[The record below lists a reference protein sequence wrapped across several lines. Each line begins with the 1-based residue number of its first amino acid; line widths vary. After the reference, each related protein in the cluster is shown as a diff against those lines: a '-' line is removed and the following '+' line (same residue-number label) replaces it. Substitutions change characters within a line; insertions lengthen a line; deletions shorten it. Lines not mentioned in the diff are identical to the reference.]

1 MDKEKDVKIIYPGI
15 VFTAKN
21 YDPFTKQVL
30 SHPFVCIYDQ
40 ALDDQLDAETNILG
54 LLITSNNKQYSRQ
67 VPILKAKDPFLDK
80 DSFCYCNNIYMFLK
94 NDVNP
99 IGQMD
104 SDTFFEIVK
113 KRQMLLRGEND
124 QCVQALMNMKAY
136 EFKVKQK
143 EKEKEKEKSK
153 LVKQNNKKPQ
163 VSNKKTDSNIIAPHP
178 LDIDKLNN
186 VSPKKPAQV
195 NKPQSNFQGNVNPNN
210 NQNPNNPKKKHHFFA
225 KKRGESPKG
234 GLSGN

>member
-1 MDKEKDVKIIYPGI
+1 MDKEKDIQIIYPGI

-21 YDPFTKQVL
+21 YDPFTKKVL

-40 ALDDQLDAETNILG
+40 ALDDQLEAETNILG

-67 VPILKAKDPFLDK
+67 VPILKSKDPFLDK

-94 NDVNP
+94 SDVNP

-136 EFKVKQK
+136 EFKLKQK
-143 EKEKEKEKSK
+143 EKEKEKEKNKSVKHNNMPQISSK
-153 LVKQNNKKPQ
+153 KAD
-163 VSNKKTDSNIIAPHP
+163 TNIIAPHP
-178 LDIDKLNN
+178 LDIDRLNNN
-186 VSPKKPAQV
+186 VSRSEMI
-195 NKPQSNFQGNVNPNN
+195 NKPQADYQKNLNPSNNANAKNI
-210 NQNPNNPKKKHHFFA
+210 KKKHHFFG

-234 GLSGN
+234 GIGNN